1 MKPGPQVGTS
11 YLSADENRS
20 QLLEA
25 ALEIIASGV
34 PVHSITAMS
43 VTQRAKVDK
52 MYVNRYFGTLDHLLL
67 AVVEDLVSNRL
78 ASLIGKSLFNV
89 AKVNENVEFAFRIAI
104 HLANNP
110 EMESS
115 LRDFGVALIELYSRQ
130 LQQEFSMDT
139 STAMT
144 EARIGLLILVGY
156 LTIGHLIPFSP
167 NDVEKWIKARHTSL
181 DQSKK

>member
-1 MKPGPQVGTS
+1 MKPGPEVGTS

-34 PVHSITAMS
+34 PVHLITAMS

-67 AVVEDLVSNRL
+67 AVVEDLLSNRL
-78 ASLIGKSLFNV
+78 TSLIGKSIFNV
-89 AKVNENVEFAFRIAI
+89 AKVNESVEFAFRIAI

-110 EMESS
+110 EMETS
-115 LRDFGVALIELYSRQ
+115 LREFGVALVELHSRQ
-130 LQQEFSMDT
+130 LREEFSLDT
-139 STAMT
+139 PTSIV

-156 LTIGHLIPFSP
+156 LTIGHLVPFSP
-167 NDVEKWIKARHTSL
+167 NEVDKWIKTRHTSL
-181 DQSKK
+181 DQPKK